1 MLKKANEGS
10 LFFGDEEVFCDKKLS
25 YQSFVEIIH
34 DFVSEVGYLGMKG
47 QNTRLSIRVP
57 HGIM

>member
-34 DFVSEVGYLGMKG
+34 DFVSEG
-47 QNTRLSIRVP
+47 RLPRHERSKYKVIN
-57 HGIM
+57 